1 MEILIK
7 IRDKK
12 IRVILLNNRKET
24 DFVNIQEE
32 RNLSEKLLPEISCL
46 LERNKL
52 HSQDIAKIQMDSDQG
67 ETFTTTRIAKTVA
80 DVWSWTVKL

>member
-12 IRVILLNNRKET
+12 IKVILLDNGKET

-32 RNLSEKLLPEISCL
+32 RNLSEKLLPEINHL

-52 HSQDIAKIQMDSDQG
+52 RSQDIANIQVDSDQG
-67 ETFTTTRIAKTVA
+67 ETFTTTRIARAVA
-80 DVWSWTVKL
+80 NTWNWTVKL

>member
-1 MEILIK
+1 MKILIK

-12 IRVILLNNRKET
+12 IKVILLNSRKET

-32 RNLSEKLLPEISCL
+32 RNLSEKLLPEISRL
-46 LERNKL
+46 LKRNKL
-52 HSQDIAKIQMDSDQG
+52 CSQDIAKIQVDSDQG

-80 DVWSWTVKL
+80 NVWNWTAKL